1 MKSSKPDPSSFQKW
15 KVAFRER
22 AHLLISVG
30 YTASRYKIESDG
42 HEEQDITGFIVCGI
56 KDWIRR
62 RDCPPWCKYY
72 SVHEEAPVS
81 KEGSSG
87 KSRPRT
93 DIFIELGSRERPEY
107 VFEAKRLR
115 TRGYGVSRYTGL
127 GGMGCFTEGIYA
139 SGYDEAAMLGYI
151 QSNKLFEW
159 KERVKKSITENEASL
174 YLKSPQYDEV
184 VIAEFP
190 LEWVSEHERKNGK
203 GRIIRIY
210 HVLLDCLP
218 QAESQSLIWG
228 SSWLSDPSIL

>member
-22 AHLLISVG
+22 AHLLIRVG
-30 YTASRYKIESDG
+30 YIAGRYKLESDG

-56 KDWIRR
+56 KDWLRR
-62 RDCPPWCKYY
+62 RNRPLWCKYY

-93 DIFIELGSRERPEY
+93 DIFIELGSRFRPEY

-115 TRGYGVSRYTGL
+115 TNGYGVSRYTGL
-127 GGMGCFTEGIYA
+127 EGMGCFTEGIYA
-139 SGYDEAAMLGYI
+139 SGYDEAAMLGYV
-151 QSNKLFEW
+151 QSNTLFEW
-159 KERVKKSITENEASL
+159 KERVKKSIIEKGVSL
-174 YLKSPQYDEV
+174 YLKSLQYDEV

-203 GRIIRIY
+203 GRIIKIY

-218 QAESQSLIWG
+218 PTESKHLR
-228 SSWLSDPSIL
+228 